1 MRSKYFKYQKI
12 DPSLLKELIDLEPRL
27 VKYIDLNQPF
37 YFRVMPNH
45 FHCLVHTIV
54 SQQLSNAA
62 VDAIWTKLTNK
73 FKKINPKVIA
83 NAFLESLRDIGFSEN
98 KIKCLKQMSYDICDK
113 KLNLKKLEKL
123 PNEKIYDILTKYHNI
138 GNWSVDML
146 LIFSYYRNNI
156 ISYSDYGI
164 KKGLKILY
172 NTNKVDECL
181 ITKVNKKFNNHLTLL
196 GLILW
201 KISNEN

>member
-1 MRSKYFKYQKI
+1 MKSKYFKYQKI
-12 DPSLLKELIDLEPRL
+12 DPSLLKELIDLEPKL
-27 VKYIDLNQPF
+27 AKYIDLNQPF
-37 YFRVMPNH
+37 YFRIMPNH

-62 VDAIWTKLTNK
+62 VDAIWTKLINK

-83 NAFLESLRDIGFSEN
+83 NASLETLRDIGFSEN
-98 KIKCLKQMSYDICDK
+98 KIKCLKQISYDICDK
-113 KLNLKKLEKL
+113 KLNLKKIEKL
-123 PNEKIYDILTKYHNI
+123 PNEKIYAILTKYHNI

-172 NTNKVDECL
+172 SVNQINQTL
-181 ITKVNKKFNNHLTLL
+181 IGNVAKKFGNHLTLFSL
-196 GLILW
+196 VLW
-201 KISNEN
+201 KISNNN